1 MVPDLYLA
9 LQPVLDA
16 FQRLGIPYHI
26 GGSVA
31 SSALGVARTTLDVDL
46 VADIGHDQVPNLVSL
61 LENGFYVDRE
71 VVEQAVQERVSFN
84 LIHQATVL
92 KIDVFQVGD
101 SDYARA
107 SLRKRRK
114 DRLVDDNSP
123 EVYIASPEDVVL
135 HKLDWYRKE
144 NQISDRQ
151 WSDLVGVLKIQ
162 QATLDWEYLRM
173 MGRADRGI
181 GASAGGLEG
190 VRIGAY
196 RLIDG
201 LR

>member
-26 GGSVA
+26 GRSVA

-71 VVEQAVQERVSFN
+71 AVEQAVQERVSFN

-101 SDYARA
+101 SDYARE
-107 SLRKRRK
+107 SFRRRRK

-181 GASAGGLEG
+181 GASAEG
-190 VRIGAY
+190 FE
-196 RLIDG
+196 
-201 LR
+201 